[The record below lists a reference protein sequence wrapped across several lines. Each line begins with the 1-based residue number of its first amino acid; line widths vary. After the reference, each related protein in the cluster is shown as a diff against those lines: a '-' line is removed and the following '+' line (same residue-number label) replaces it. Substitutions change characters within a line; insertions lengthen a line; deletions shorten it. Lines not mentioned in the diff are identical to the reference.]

1 MYAYW
6 ITVNYREAY
15 DIFACNGIL
24 FNHESPIRGET
35 FVTRKITMAIANM
48 ALGNQKKL
56 YVGNLD
62 AKRDWGHAKDY
73 VEMMWMILQSDHAED
88 WVIATGKST
97 SVRDFIKMAFDCVGV
112 QLEFKG
118 KGISETGYVK
128 SFSRADFNFNE
139 GDDVVKVDPN
149 YFRPTEVDLL
159 VGDASKAKKKLGW
172 EPKISLEE
180 MINEMVQEDLNL
192 IKKNNSG

>member
-15 DIFACNGIL
+15 DIFASNGIL

-35 FVTRKITMAIANM
+35 FVTRKFTMAIANM